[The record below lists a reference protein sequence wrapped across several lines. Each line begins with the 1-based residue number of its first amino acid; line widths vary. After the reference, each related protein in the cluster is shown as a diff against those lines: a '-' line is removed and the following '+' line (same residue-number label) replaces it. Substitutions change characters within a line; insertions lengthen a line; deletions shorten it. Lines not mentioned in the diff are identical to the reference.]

1 MRVKN
6 TLLDLTR
13 AVTSLMVGGEA
24 GVMGR
29 NCDLNNNVWY
39 MVFGLIFLVDISAYA
54 AELPIKINGFAS
66 AGLVAGDLDAEFIS
80 GTDVIGESATF
91 GGDNTIGIQISA
103 DMNKTVNF
111 TGQFLAK
118 GVIDGYNL
126 DAHWAFI
133 DYHPHHNFSIRAGR
147 LVLPIV
153 MGSEYVD
160 VGYAYPWVRPPM
172 EVYSGVPMTSYSG
185 IDVLYTVEMGDNIL
199 TLQPYIGSV
208 PPSSSIG
215 FDLDVESGF
224 GLNTAFQ
231 FEYGSIRAHALSVND
246 AAGSDASGVFDF
258 GMDVQLFVVGADLE
272 IGNVVLISEYMKKK
286 FEFTGLEPYST
297 VDGEAWFVTLGYRVG
312 EFLPHITFASA
323 DSDVRQAPALEV
335 VFSQMLASDP
345 ALATLFSD
353 MSLADQQAFRTAFTS
368 DPIAFLSDPTV
379 QALLSASEVSMDPS
393 QLQALPALAEM
404 QLPPA
409 PLAYKQQSITLG
421 LRYEILPRT
430 ALKLEY
436 QEIRPQEESWGLF
449 RQDPGDKV
457 SLVSFAIDVTF

>member
-1 MRVKN
+1 
-6 TLLDLTR
+6 
-13 AVTSLMVGGEA
+13 
-24 GVMGR
+24 MGR
-29 NCDLNNNVWY
+29 NCDANNNLLY
-39 MVFGLIFLVDISAYA
+39 MIFGLIFLVDISAYA
-54 AELPIKINGFAS
+54 AELPVKINGFSS
-66 AGLVAGDLDAEFIS
+66 AGLVTGDLDAEFIS

-91 GGDNTIGIQISA
+91 GGDNTIGLQISA

-111 TGQFLAK
+111 TGQLLAK

-133 DYHPHHNFSIRAGR
+133 DYHPNNNFSIRAGR
-147 LVLPIV
+147 LVLPVI

-185 IDVLYTVEMGDNIL
+185 IDILYTIEMGDNIL

-208 PPSSSIG
+208 PPLSSIG
-215 FDLDVESGF
+215 FDMEAESGF
-224 GLNTAFQ
+224 GLNSVLQ
-231 FEYGSIRAHALSVND
+231 FEYGLIRAHIGNVHNTG
-246 AAGSDASGVFDF
+246 GSDDL
-258 GMDVQLFVVGADLE
+258 GMFNFEMDIQLFAIGVDLE
-272 IGNVVLISEYMKKK
+272 IGNVVLISEYMKK
-286 FEFTGLEPYST
+286 EFALTGLEPYSK
-297 VDGEAWFVTLGYRVG
+297 VGGEAWFVTLGYRVG

-323 DSDVRQAPALEV
+323 DSDVQQAPALEV
-335 VFSQMLASDP
+335 VFSQFLADDP

-353 MSLADQQAFRTAFTS
+353 MNSADQQAFMTAFTS
-368 DPIAFLSDPTV
+368 DPVAFLSDPVV
-379 QALLSASEVSMDPS
+379 QAMFSASGAAVDSSE
-393 QLQALPALAEM
+393 LEALPVLAEM

-409 PLAYKQQSITLG
+409 PLAYKQRSITLG

-436 QEIRPQEESWGLF
+436 QKISPQEESWGLF

>member
-1 MRVKN
+1 
-6 TLLDLTR
+6 
-13 AVTSLMVGGEA
+13 
-24 GVMGR
+24 
-29 NCDLNNNVWY
+29 
-39 MVFGLIFLVDISAYA
+39 
-54 AELPIKINGFAS
+54 
-66 AGLVAGDLDAEFIS
+66 
-80 GTDVIGESATF
+80 
-91 GGDNTIGIQISA
+91 
-103 DMNKTVNF
+103 
-111 TGQFLAK
+111 
-118 GVIDGYNL
+118 
-126 DAHWAFI
+126 
-133 DYHPHHNFSIRAGR
+133 
-147 LVLPIV
+147 
-153 MGSEYVD
+153 
-160 VGYAYPWVRPPM
+160 
-172 EVYSGVPMTSYSG
+172 MTSYSG

-199 TLQPYIGSV
+199 TLQPYVGSV
-208 PPSSSIG
+208 PPSSFIG
-215 FDLDVESGF
+215 ANLEVERGF
-224 GLNTAFQ
+224 GLNTVFQ
-231 FEYGSIRAHALSVND
+231 FEYGLIRAQVLTVND
-246 AAGSDASGVFDF
+246 AAGAGSSGIVY
-258 GMDVQLFVVGADLE
+258 GMDVQLFAIGTDLE
-272 IGNVVLISEYMKKK
+272 IGNAVLISEYMKKEL
-286 FEFTGLEPYST
+286 EFTGLEPYSK

-323 DSDVRQAPALEV
+323 DSDVRQAPALGV
-335 VFSQMLASDP
+335 IFSQMLATDP

-436 QEIRPQEESWGLF
+436 QEIRPQKESWGLF